1 MGFDRKEKCRRES
14 KIEIGLGSKRIMS
27 TNFQNDFD
35 NYGTRLVKKKFKR

>member
-1 MGFDRKEKCRRES
+1 VGLERKGKWRRES

-35 NYGTRLVKKKFKR
+35 NYGIRLVKKK